1 MAFYRPDPAMA
12 ARLESALDG
21 LDADGRPGLRNS
33 LAVTWVRYDDA
44 APEAGQGRGASW
56 NQDRIL
62 YPASVVKL
70 FYAVAV
76 EQWLQRDLIPESE
89 ELRRAMH
96 DMIADSS
103 NDATGL
109 VVDLL
114 TGTTSG
120 PALHGERWEL
130 WTQQRR
136 LINGW
141 LQSLAW
147 PELEAVNCCQK
158 TWGDG
163 PYGREK
169 MFYGADNSNRNGLS
183 TAATARML
191 EAVMTRAV
199 VSPPACHRLQGLL
212 RRSLDQH
219 QRCADPENQVDGFL
233 GEGLP
238 DDALLW
244 SKAGWMS
251 QARHDAAW
259 FQASEQQPPTLLVVF
274 TTGPDR
280 ARDASL
286 LPELARQLNQFS
298 SSEEPAD

>member
-1 MAFYRPDPAMA
+1 
-12 ARLESALDG
+12 
-21 LDADGRPGLRNS
+21 
-33 LAVTWVRYDDA
+33 
-44 APEAGQGRGASW
+44 
-56 NQDRIL
+56 
-62 YPASVVKL
+62 
-70 FYAVAV
+70 
-76 EQWLQRDLIPESE
+76 
-89 ELRRAMH
+89 
-96 DMIADSS
+96 
-103 NDATGL
+103 
-109 VVDLL
+109 
-114 TGTTSG
+114 
-120 PALHGERWEL
+120 
-130 WTQQRR
+130 
-136 LINGW
+136 
-141 LQSLAW
+141 
-147 PELEAVNCCQK
+147 
-158 TWGDG
+158 
-163 PYGREK
+163 

-219 QRCADPENQVDGFL
+219 QRRADPENQVDGFL

>member
-12 ARLESALDG
+12 SHLESVLDQ
-21 LDADGRPGLRNS
+21 LDAAGRPGLRNS
-33 LAVTWVRYDDA
+33 LSITWVRYSDVS
-44 APEAGQGRGASW
+44 PEAGQGLGAGW
-56 NQDRIL
+56 NQERCV

-70 FYAVAV
+70 IYAVAV
-76 EQWLQRDLIPESE
+76 ERWQQRDLIPDSD
-89 ELRRAMH
+89 ELQRAMR

-120 PALHGERWEL
+120 PELYGDRWEL
-130 WTQQRR
+130 WQRQRR
-136 LINGW
+136 LVNEW
-141 LQSLAW
+141 LATLEW
-147 PELEAVNCCQK
+147 PELDGVNCCQK

-169 MFYGADNSNRNGLS
+169 QFYGADNSNRNALT

-191 EAVMTRAV
+191 EAVMTGGV
-199 VSPPACHRLQGLL
+199 VSPPACRRLRDLL
-212 RRSLDQH
+212 DRSLDPDL
-219 QRCADPENQVDGFL
+219 RRADPENQVDGFL

-238 DDALLW
+238 LGTRLW

-259 FQASEQQPPTLLVVF
+259 FQRPDQPPRMLVVF
-274 TTGPDR
+274 ASGPDR
-280 ARDASL
+280 AKDENL
-286 LPELARQLNQFS
+286 LPELARLLNEE
-298 SSEEPAD
+298 SSEEPS

>member
-1 MAFYRPDPAMA
+1 MSAFNKFFR
-12 ARLESALDG
+12 
-21 LDADGRPGLRNS
+21 
-33 LAVTWVRYDDA
+33 
-44 APEAGQGRGASW
+44 
-56 NQDRIL
+56 
-62 YPASVVKL
+62 
-70 FYAVAV
+70 
-76 EQWLQRDLIPESE
+76 
-89 ELRRAMH
+89 
-96 DMIADSS
+96 IADSS

-120 PALHGERWEL
+120 PALNGERWEL

-219 QRCADPENQVDGFL
+219 QRRADPENQVDGFL

-238 DDALLW
+238 DDSLLW